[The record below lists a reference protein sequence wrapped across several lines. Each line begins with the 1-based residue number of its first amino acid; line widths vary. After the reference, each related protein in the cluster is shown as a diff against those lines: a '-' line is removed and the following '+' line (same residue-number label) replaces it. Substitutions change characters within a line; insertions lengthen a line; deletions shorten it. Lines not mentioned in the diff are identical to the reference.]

1 VDAHKLTKDLETLG
15 SSLVP
20 IHENLID
27 LAWGK
32 YRPAAPKDNVFVQ
45 PVKYTGKKKQNSKLV
60 PNKENTLFTPF
71 ILGFR

>member
-1 VDAHKLTKDLETLG
+1 MIVDAHKLTIDLKPLG

-32 YRPAAPKDNVFVQ
+32 DRPAAPKDKVFVQ
-45 PVKYTGKKKQNSKLV
+45 PVKYTGKIK
-60 PNKENTLFTPF
+60 
-71 ILGFR
+71 